1 MPATVEVEIEG
12 RRLTLSNLGKVL
24 YPEAGFTKADVID
37 YYRRIAPVLLPHLR
51 GRVPTLVRAPDGPDG
66 QIFFEKRCPGH
77 RPKWVKTAHVGKYDH
92 HAGFEGCL
100 IEHLPALVWV
110 ANLAALE
117 LHTYQATVDDLS
129 RPTAMVIDLDPGE
142 PATIVDCAR
151 VALDLRD
158 TFDRLGLES
167 VVKTSGSKGLHLSV
181 PLNTPGVTDDATKS
195 FALAVG
201 QLHESR
207 DPKRV
212 TTVMAKE
219 RRPGR
224 VFVDWSQNDRAK
236 TTVAPYSLRIRSRPL
251 VSTPLQWEEV
261 EAVHDRGDGSSLTF
275 EAPAVLE
282 RVEELGDLYE
292 PNTTLHQALPALK
305 SPAS

>member
-1 MPATVEVEIEG
+1 MPTTVDVEIEG
-12 RRLTLSNLGKVL
+12 HHLSLSNLDKVL

-37 YYRRIAPVLLPHLR
+37 YYRRVAPVLLPHLQ
-51 GRVPTLVRAPDGPDG
+51 GRVPTLVRAPDGPAG

-77 RPKWVKTAHVGKYDH
+77 RPKWVKTAMMGKYDRH
-92 HAGFEGCL
+92 TGFEGCL
-100 IEHLPALVWV
+100 IESLPALMWV

-117 LHTYQATVDDLS
+117 LHTYQATVGDLE
-129 RPTAMVIDLDPGE
+129 RPTALVIDLDPGD

-151 VALDLRD
+151 VAIDLRD
-158 TFDRLGLES
+158 TLDTLGLAA

-181 PLNTPGVTDDATKS
+181 PLNTPGVTDDGTKS
-195 FALAVG
+195 FALALG
-201 QLHESR
+201 QLLESR

-219 RRPGR
+219 RRRGR

-236 TTVAPYSLRIRSRPL
+236 TTVAPYSLRIRPRPL
-251 VSTPLQWEEV
+251 VSTPLSWDEV
-261 EAVHDRGDGSSLTF
+261 EAVHQSGDGDSLTF

-282 RVEELGDLYE
+282 RVAEHGDRYE
-292 PNTTLHQALPALK
+292 DNLTLRQQLPAL
-305 SPAS
+305 

>member
-1 MPATVEVEIEG
+1 MPSTVDVEIEG
-12 RRLTLSNLGKVL
+12 RHLSLSNLEKVL
-24 YPEAGFTKADVID
+24 YPDAGFTKADVID
-37 YYRRIAPVLLPHLR
+37 YYHRIAPVLLPHLQ
-51 GRVPTLVRAPDGPDG
+51 GRVPTLVRAPDGPNG
-66 QIFFEKRCPGH
+66 QVFFEKRCPGH
-77 RPKWVKTAHVGKYDH
+77 RPKWVETAHVGKYEH

-100 IEHLPALVWV
+100 VETLPVLIWV

-117 LHTYQATVDDLS
+117 LHTYQAKVDDLT
-129 RPTAMVIDLDPGE
+129 RPTALVIDLDPGE

-151 VALDLRD
+151 VALDLRATLD
-158 TFDRLGLES
+158 QLGLEA

-195 FALAVG
+195 FSLALG

-219 RRPGR
+219 HRRGR

-236 TTVAPYSLRIRSRPL
+236 TTVAPYSLRIRPRPL
-251 VSTPLQWEEV
+251 VSTPLNWSEV
-261 EAVHDRGDGSSLTF
+261 EAVHDRGDGSPLTF
-275 EAPAVLE
+275 DAPAVLQ
-282 RVEELGDLYE
+282 RVEGLGDLYE
-292 PNTTLHQALPALK
+292 PNLTLEQELPQLS